1 MPNPIPKLDH
11 AIEVATLKYE
21 IRQLLNAIKEHW
33 EQKADDRCIED
44 DDKLYKAA
52 GLPPC
57 DRHVGDKTAMLVNCA
72 RFIEKRC
79 EGGKWPS
86 YVELER
92 LCKTLIKGMMEYA
105 QWEAR
110 GLSGLT
116 PKEKADAYFVM
127 MRSGVE
133 ALVKAKQLFP
143 EGFEAVKEEIAE
155 KNSDFESK

>member
-57 DRHVGDKTAMLVNCA
+57 DRHVGDKTAMLINCA
-72 RFIEKRC
+72 RFISNRC

-86 YVELER
+86 YVELE
-92 LCKTLIKGMMEYA
+92 
-105 QWEAR
+105 
-110 GLSGLT
+110 
-116 PKEKADAYFVM
+116 
-127 MRSGVE
+127 
-133 ALVKAKQLFP
+133 AKITKLQAICRDMLP
-143 EGFEAVKEEIAE
+143 IAE
-155 KNSDFESK
+155 DVLANDDPDSSNGQAATALTNAVFYFTK